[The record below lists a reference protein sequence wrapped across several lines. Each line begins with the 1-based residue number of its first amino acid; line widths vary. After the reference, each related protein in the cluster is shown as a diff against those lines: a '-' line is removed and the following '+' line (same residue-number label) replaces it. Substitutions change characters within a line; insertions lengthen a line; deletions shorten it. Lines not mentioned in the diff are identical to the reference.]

1 MSLDEQRTKV
11 PYMPDH
17 LCTNIWGWMLMG
29 ILPWPCNCKSFAW
42 GGKMAHHRGR
52 EGIEDCLGQRMPP
65 RLRTDA
71 EQVCAPLA
79 VVDHSLETCKP
90 FRCP

>member
-1 MSLDEQRTKV
+1 
-11 PYMPDH
+11 MPDH
-17 LCTNIWGWMLMG
+17 TCTSIWGSIHMG
-29 ILPWPCNCKSFAW
+29 NLPWPCKPFAW
-42 GGKMAHHRGR
+42 GCEMAHHRGG
-52 EGIEDCLGQRMPP
+52 EGIKDGLGQRMPP

-90 FRCP
+90 LKCP